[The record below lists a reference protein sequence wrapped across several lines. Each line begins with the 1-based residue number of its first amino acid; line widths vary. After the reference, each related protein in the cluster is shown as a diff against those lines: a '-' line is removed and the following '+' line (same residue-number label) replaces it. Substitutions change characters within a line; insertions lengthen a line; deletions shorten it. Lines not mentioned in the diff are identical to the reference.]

1 MTDVAVLYDELS
13 EEKKA
18 SINVNPSTCVET
30 LSKFLTSLRTSIVRY
45 EARGTT
51 QCVSS
56 HRTV

>member
-18 SINVNPSTCVET
+18 SININPSTCVDT
-30 LSKFLTSLRTSIVRY
+30 MNKFLASLRTSIVRY
-45 EARGTT
+45 EARGTAH
-51 QCVSS
+51 CVSW